1 MTDRIELSSD
11 ERDFVSKYLTDKL
24 TPSAGI
30 SRRGVDLLV
39 DAINARRKATEV
51 QQQIEDAAK
60 RINEGIVPRGVV
72 NPMVFGTNGTAE
84 LRTKIEYLRAY
95 NAREDKLRT
104 EALRLAWDCCKHDEA
119 TNVTEVADR
128 FYKFLLD
135 GTVSRPE

>member
-24 TPSAGI
+24 SPSAGV

-39 DAINARRKATEV
+39 DAINARRKAAQV
-51 QQQIEDAAK
+51 QQQIEDVAK
-60 RINEGIVPRGVV
+60 RINEGVVPRGVV
-72 NPMVFGTNGTAE
+72 NPMAFGTNGIAE
-84 LRTKIEYLRAY
+84 LRAKIEYLRAY

-104 EALRLAWDCCKHDEA
+104 EALRLAWEVCKHDDS
-119 TNVTEVADR
+119 NGVVNLADQ

-135 GTVSRPE
+135 GTVPSE